1 MNNAHQ
7 FLQTHMKELITK
19 NYKQIELTFGKSL
32 GKNVFD
38 ASMSKSTFDSL
49 KQYFEGTEES
59 TVQELEN
66 KIYYEDNKELHINS
80 TYQDGVFK
88 SQQRVYKL
96 SLYDHLIVKSPKMPL
111 DIKYTFSERKM
122 VSIEH
127 FPTRRTY
134 SNENF
139 KRVTSIN
146 IKNKFYLNFNEFQN
160 VDQSM
165 VYTVTMLIKR
175 RTNNKHNELHNMIK
189 NFIEQIQS
197 VVSLQ

>member
-66 KIYYEDNKELHINS
+66 KIYYEDNKEPHINS

-127 FPTRRTY
+127 FPTRRT
-134 SNENF
+134 
-139 KRVTSIN
+139 
-146 IKNKFYLNFNEFQN
+146 FQ
-160 VDQSM
+160 
-165 VYTVTMLIKR
+165 
-175 RTNNKHNELHNMIK
+175 
-189 NFIEQIQS
+189 
-197 VVSLQ
+197 

>member
-7 FLQTHMKELITK
+7 FLQEHMKQLITK

-38 ASMSKSTFDSL
+38 ASMSKNIFESL

-59 TVQELEN
+59 TIQELEN
-66 KIYYEDNKELHINS
+66 KIYYEDNKELHVNS

-127 FPTRRTY
+127 FPTRRIY

-160 VDQSM
+160 IDGTII
-165 VYTVTMLIKR
+165 YTVTMLIKR

>member
-1 MNNAHQ
+1 MNEKWFQLNIFQ
-7 FLQTHMKELITK
+7 R
-19 NYKQIELTFGKSL
+19 
-32 GKNVFD
+32 
-38 ASMSKSTFDSL
+38 
-49 KQYFEGTEES
+49 EGP
-59 TVQELEN
+59 
-66 KIYYEDNKELHINS
+66 
-80 TYQDGVFK
+80 F
-88 SQQRVYKL
+88 
-96 SLYDHLIVKSPKMPL
+96 
-111 DIKYTFSERKM
+111 
-122 VSIEH
+122 
-127 FPTRRTY
+127 
-134 SNENF
+134 NENF

>member
-1 MNNAHQ
+1 MENAHTFMQ
-7 FLQTHMKELITK
+7 KYMKQLITK
-19 NYKQIELTFGKSL
+19 NYKQIEITLGKSL
-32 GKNVFD
+32 GPNVFD
-38 ASMSKSTFDSL
+38 ANISKNIFNVL
-49 KQYFEGTEES
+49 KNYFKNTEES
-59 TVQELEN
+59 TIQELEN
-66 KIYYEDNKELHINS
+66 KIYYEDNKELYVNK
-80 TYQDGVFK
+80 TFQNGEFK

-96 SLYDHLIVKSPKMPL
+96 SLYDYLIITSPKMPL

-127 FPTRRTY
+127 FPTKRNY

-160 VDQSM
+160 IDGSII
-165 VYTVTMLIKR
+165 YTISMLIKR

-197 VVSLQ
+197 IVSLQ

>member
-7 FLQTHMKELITK
+7 FLQEHMKQLITK

-38 ASMSKSTFDSL
+38 ASMSKNIFESL

-59 TVQELEN
+59 TIQELEN
-66 KIYYEDNKELHINS
+66 KIYYEDNKELHVNS

-96 SLYDHLIVKSPKMPL
+96 SLYDHLIVKSSKMPL

-127 FPTRRTY
+127 FPTRRIY

-160 VDQSM
+160 IDGTII
-165 VYTVTMLIKR
+165 YTVTMLIKR

>member
-7 FLQTHMKELITK
+7 FLQEHMKQLITK

-38 ASMSKSTFDSL
+38 ASISKSTFESL

-66 KIYYEDNKELHINS
+66 KIYYEDNKELHVNS

-127 FPTRRTY
+127 FPTRRIY

-160 VDQSM
+160 VDGTM

-175 RTNNKHNELHNMIK
+175 RTNNKHNELHNMMK